1 MSILIKYIY
10 GLVLTLF
17 SISLCAQTKGIKP
30 VKSAEQLKEG
40 RTRAVVVGISDYQNK
55 DIPDLR
61 FAHKD
66 ALLFAEYLMDE
77 NGGGLD
83 SNDITVL
90 VNEEATA
97 GQYISA
103 LYGLMEE
110 AEEGDNVILYFSG
123 HGDVESTTIS
133 QPGFLLCWD
142 APTRIYMSGGT
153 FGLAY
158 FQEIISTIAQKTKSK
173 VIVITDACRAGKL
186 AGSEI
191 GGAQA
196 TASHLAKQYAN
207 EIKILSCQPNEFA
220 LESESWGGGRGV
232 FSYHFL
238 RGIQGLADNNEDN
251 IVTLSEISRYLEDMV
266 TPAVDPHSQ
275 IPMVVG
281 NRQAKISNVNQIML
295 SRVKAEDDSQ
305 TLSTIDQR
313 SVSLTKDDFRDT
325 IRYRTYLE
333 FLTAMEEG
341 HLLHPMEGSAWQIY
355 QEIATYDELNAQLG
369 LMKRNL
375 AAALQD
381 DSQQA
386 INKYIS
392 GDQEEL
398 KRRWEFDQKFWRY
411 PDQLDKATQLLGEK
425 HFYYKPLRARYYYFA
440 GLVKRLEAEQSSN
453 DSLFIESLILQD
465 SCLVLEPD
473 AVHSINEKGYT
484 YSRMKDFDNAIHQ
497 YNNANSL
504 IDNWPVVWTNLS
516 TCYSYSGEYV
526 NAKAASRKAIAL
538 DSNYM
543 LGYFTLGRV
552 YQSIDSLDQALIW
565 YHKALELEPE
575 LEFIYSRLAFVY
587 SKNSEYD
594 KAYDFATKALSYDT
608 TDLINI
614 NNLAFYSIEIG
625 KYEEAIY
632 LFDQIKQHHPNTIES
647 YQGIAEF
654 YFVTEEYDKA
664 KIKLSDCLGKFPKDE
679 FSYYMLASI
688 YGSEED
694 FDSSIE
700 NLDLAFKNGFSD
712 LETINDDPNLKK
724 LIVKKEYRLLLDMYN
739 LIK

>member
-1 MSILIKYIY
+1 MSILIKYISWF
-10 GLVLTLF
+10 VLTLC

-30 VKSAEQLKEG
+30 VKSAEQQKEG

-66 ALLFAEYLMDE
+66 ALLFAEYLKDE
-77 NGGGLD
+77 NGGGVD
-83 SNDITVL
+83 SSNITVL
-90 VNEEATA
+90 VNEQATA
-97 GQYISA
+97 GKYISA

-196 TASHLAKQYAN
+196 TAAHLAKQYAN

-313 SVSLTKDDFRDT
+313 SVSITKNDFRDT

-333 FLTAMEEG
+333 FLASMEKG
-341 HLLHPMEGSAWQIY
+341 HLLHPMEGSAWEIY
-355 QEIATYDELNAQLG
+355 QEISTYDELNEQLG

-386 INKYIS
+386 INKYIAS
-392 GDQEEL
+392 DPEEIK
-398 KRRWEFDQKFWRY
+398 KRWKFDEEFWRY
-411 PDQLDKATQLLGEK
+411 PHQLDKASQLLGEN
-425 HFYYKPLRARYYYFA
+425 HFYYKPLRARYFYFA
-440 GLVKRLEAEQSSN
+440 GLTKRLDAEKSQDTSIYLEA
-453 DSLFIESLILQD
+453 IALQD
-465 SCLVLEPD
+465 SCLSYQSD
-473 AVHSINEKGYT
+473 AVHSINEKGYS
-484 YSRMKDFDNAIHQ
+484 YYQMKKYDNAILQYDTAIELVNNWPLVWVNLCYAHN
-497 YNNANSL
+497 YNNNK
-504 IDNWPVVWTNLS
+504 I
-516 TCYSYSGEYV
+516 
-526 NAKAASRKAIAL
+526 ASRKAAERAMDL
-538 DSNYM
+538 DSTYM
-543 LGYFTLGRV
+543 LSHWAMGV
-552 YQSIDSLDQALIW
+552 VSQSEGDLD
-565 YHKALELEPE
+565 KALEYYNSASVMEPDIG
-575 LEFIYSRLAFVY
+575 FIYTRLGEVY
-587 SKNSEYD
+587 SLVEDYD
-594 KAYDFATKALSYDT
+594 MAYNMALRAIRYDT
-608 TDLINI
+608 TDMVNLINMAHSCLDVDSL
-614 NNLAFYSIEIG
+614 NLA
-625 KYEEAIY
+625 KYY
-632 LFDQIKQHHPNTIES
+632 FDLLKLNHPNALES
-647 YQGIAEF
+647 YQGLIEF
-654 YFVTEEYDKA
+654 YFYSNDLENARLELLNYLEVYP
-664 KIKLSDCLGKFPKDE
+664 SDE
-679 FSYYMLASI
+679 FAYYLLASI
-688 YGSEED
+688 YGGQKDVE
-694 FDSSIE
+694 SSID
-700 NLDLAFKNGFSD
+700 NLELAFIKGF
-712 LETINDDPNLKK
+712 NDIEVLKEDPNLLLVRSNTRYALLIKK
-724 LIVKKEYRLLLDMYN
+724 YN
-739 LIK
+739 LK